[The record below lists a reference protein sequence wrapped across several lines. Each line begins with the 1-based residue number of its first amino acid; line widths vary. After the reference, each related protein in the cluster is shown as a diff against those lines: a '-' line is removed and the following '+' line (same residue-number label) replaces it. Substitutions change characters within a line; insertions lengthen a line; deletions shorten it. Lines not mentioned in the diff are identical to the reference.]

1 LSISDRLNH
10 AFVWFTVSL
19 FCVLFALIYNI
30 FSHGVHSPYMTYL
43 FAIPLVLG
51 VGVNL
56 AAVGI
61 GYVMNKLGVSEISA
75 VQSLNSTV
83 AEKGSSEAAPK
94 NSILSNIATN
104 LYYSGIA
111 ALTASSMLRGIFDIA
126 GTASVYQ
133 TYLMYAGIAMTIGGA
148 VMFLLGLFF
157 RRLH

>member
-1 LSISDRLNH
+1 
-10 AFVWFTVSL
+10 
-19 FCVLFALIYNI
+19 
-30 FSHGVHSPYMTYL
+30 MTYL

-56 AAVGI
+56 AAAGI

-75 VQSLNSTV
+75 VQNLNSTV

-94 NSILSNIATN
+94 NSILSNITTN

-148 VMFLLGLFF
+148 VIFLLGLVL
-157 RRLH
+157 RKK